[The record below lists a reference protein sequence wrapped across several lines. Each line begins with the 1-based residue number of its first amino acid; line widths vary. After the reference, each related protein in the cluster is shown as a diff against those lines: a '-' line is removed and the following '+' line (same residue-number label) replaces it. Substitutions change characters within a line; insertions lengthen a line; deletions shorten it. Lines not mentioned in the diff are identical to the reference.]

1 MYLVF
6 VFVFFFFL
14 MIRRPPRSTLFPYTT
29 LFRSLGANSS
39 LKPAL
44 VQLQGLLIQR
54 DGRVQK
60 LLLGIEAVRL
70 EVEQSQ
76 LRMHAQVNGSQVSST
91 GLRLLAIKLHV
102 ASHSS
107 PGVDFV

>member
-1 MYLVF
+1 MLELGAEHSDVYCLGTGCLKLRLGLLDF
-6 VFVFFFFL
+6 N
-14 MIRRPPRSTLFPYTT
+14 
-29 LFRSLGANSS
+29 LGANSS

-54 DGRVQK
+54 DGRVQQ
-60 LLLGIEAVRL
+60 LLLGIEAARL

-76 LRMHAQVNGSQVSST
+76 LRMHAQVNSCQVSST